1 MAAKTGR
8 PTLPVS
14 GSLLACCV
22 AGKPAQA
29 IGNIQREIE
38 AAGRTSPKSRLLVP
52 ITQAPGA
59 PSLQFKVELK
69 SLDKLEAFRGH
80 GVGSKGAIA
89 KWTQAFSATSLFAPA
104 VEILRVEA
112 S

>member
-1 MAAKTGR
+1 MCR
-8 PTLPVS
+8 
-14 GSLLACCV
+14 V

-38 AAGRTSPKSRLLVP
+38 AAGRSSLKSRLLVP
-52 ITQAPGA
+52 ITRAPSA
-59 PSLQFKVELK
+59 PSLQFEVELK
-69 SLDKLEAFRGH
+69 SLDQLEAFRSQDI
-80 GVGSKGAIA
+80 GSKGATA